1 VLSLRPAIARL
12 TVGGFDVSKPNDA
25 AVVTL
30 KFETY
35 GSPITKT
42 GEAMI
47 TQIKQNYRY
56 PTCKRVQR
64 VQDFFLVSSFALW
77 ATLLGFAPV
86 LTYRALLG

>member
-1 VLSLRPAIARL
+1 
-12 TVGGFDVSKPNDA
+12 
-25 AVVTL
+25 
-30 KFETY
+30 
-35 GSPITKT
+35 
-42 GEAMI
+42 MI